1 MSKSNWLNE
10 VAGALRRQRLPRN
23 YIRRFTEELA
33 DHFDDF
39 YHTHTHTHSQEKIG
53 MDAETCTARLGA
65 PEEIARRAA
74 QELRRRTYAGR
85 HPFVTFVAAP
95 LPTAVLLLVG
105 LCIPFLLIL
114 TVVPDDYAPGYFP
127 AWAAVVM
134 QSVVWAMQF
143 VPFVAGAVVFCYLAK
158 RAFCGARW
166 SFVACALVALL
177 AGSFAVHLTLPTGA
191 PGSGSLM
198 MGFAI
203 PFLSIHWPLPF
214 APMQWLQALAPITV
228 WFVYFR
234 RELVGKTQLA

>member
-1 MSKSNWLNE
+1 MMSKSNWLNE
-10 VAGALRRQRLPRN
+10 VAGALRRQGLPRS
-23 YIRRFTEELA
+23 YIRRFTEELV
-33 DHFDDF
+33 DHVDD
-39 YHTHTHTHSQEKIG
+39 YYHTHSQEKIG
-53 MDAETCTARLGA
+53 MDAEICTDRMGT
-65 PEEIARRAA
+65 PDEIARRAA
-74 QELRRRTYAGR
+74 HELRRRTYAGR

-114 TVVPDDYAPGYFP
+114 TAVPDDYAPGYFP

-166 SFVACALVALL
+166 PFIACALVALL

-191 PGSGSLM
+191 AGSGSLM

-203 PFLSIHWPLPF
+203 PFRSIRWPLAF
-214 APMQWLQALAPITV
+214 VPMQLLQALAPITV

-234 RELVGKTQLA
+234 RELAAKIQLA